1 MRQAAVALRVELHA
15 LAQHG
20 TIVRQLRGLHQG
32 GQREHA
38 HAAGD
43 GEEGDDGGEAS
54 HTKKRNEGTLQEQ
67 PDPAGLLLRFLIKC
81 WPDPS

>member
-1 MRQAAVALRVELHA
+1 MRKPAVALRVELHA

-20 TIVRQLRGLHQG
+20 WIVLRLRGLHQG

-38 HAAGD
+38 HAAGN

-54 HTKKRNEGTLQEQ
+54 HERSATTVHYTTSRIRQGLQQTITTLAS
-67 PDPAGLLLRFLIKC
+67 P
-81 WPDPS
+81 

>member
-1 MRQAAVALRVELHA
+1 MRQAAVALRMELHA

-20 TIVRQLRGLHQG
+20 TIVRQLRGLDDG

-38 HAAGD
+38 HAAGN

-54 HTKKRNEGTLQEQ
+54 HERSATTAHYTTSRIRQGLQQTITTLAS
-67 PDPAGLLLRFLIKC
+67 P
-81 WPDPS
+81 